1 MNARLNKLIPAL
13 TILLLLTSACTF
25 LPGRGSGRLITETRP
40 VSGFEA
46 VVLSG
51 AGRLEIIQD
60 GSESITIQTD
70 DDVMPH
76 VETEVR
82 AGTLYIG
89 FDFDGAVSLMPTEMN
104 VALHVRRLDSISAS
118 GAWEITC
125 AALEA
130 DALEIV
136 ISGAGQAR
144 LDDLQAASLTAEISG
159 AGQMRVAGQI
169 ESQRVSISGT
179 GRYNAGDLQSE
190 TTVVT
195 LSGAG
200 QATVWASDSLEA
212 HISGTG
218 QIEYYGS
225 PQVSFD
231 QSGAGNLRSLGD
243 K

>member
-1 MNARLNKLIPAL
+1 MNTKLHKIVLPL
-13 TILLLLTSACTF
+13 TLLLLLTSACTF
-25 LPGRGSGRLITETRP
+25 LPRRGSGRLITETRP

-51 AGRLEIIQD
+51 AGSLEIIQD
-60 GSESITIQTD
+60 GSESITIETD

-76 VETEVR
+76 VETDVR
-82 AGTLYIG
+82 AGTLYVG
-89 FDFDGAVSLMPTEMN
+89 FDFDEAVSLMPTDVN
-104 VALHVRRLDSISAS
+104 ITLHVRSLDSISAS

-130 DALEIV
+130 DALEIAF
-136 ISGAGQAR
+136 SGAGQVR

-159 AGQMRVAGQI
+159 AGRMKVAGQV
-169 ESQRVSISGT
+169 ESQSVSIIGT
-179 GRYNAGDLQSE
+179 GRYEAGDLQSE
-190 TTVVT
+190 TAVVT
-195 LSGAG
+195 LSGTG

-212 HISGTG
+212 HISGAG

-231 QSGAGNLRSLGD
+231 QSGAGAIRSLGD